1 MREPS
6 PWLRLMHAVQ
16 HVYSITRSSSNVESL
31 ITILISRP
39 TNGKYKSEVV
49 SRLSPFGKIH
59 AGAEERDHCGGRE
72 RQIDRQRERERERE
86 RKGGEPISKKL

>member
-1 MREPS
+1 
-6 PWLRLMHAVQ
+6 MHAVQ
-16 HVYSITRSSSNVESL
+16 HVYSITESSSNVESL

-59 AGAEERDHCGGRE
+59 DGTEERDRCGEKEKTTKR
-72 RQIDRQRERERERE
+72 DRE
-86 RKGGEPISKKL
+86 RKKKWLRWDYGREIGEKT

>member
-1 MREPS
+1 
-6 PWLRLMHAVQ
+6 MHAVQ

-59 AGAEERDHCGGRE
+59 DGAEERDHCRE
-72 RQIDRQRERERERE
+72 EERNREREGRREKKRE
-86 RKGGEPISKKL
+86 KEEKQF